1 MNRAL
6 WRKNLHDSAFLFT
19 GIAFAVAAF
28 SWFRVKIVGKLDT
41 GRFKQ
46 IIDLLPDDWQRF
58 ASVEFDW
65 MVSYLGRTATT
76 LDEPLLILL
85 ISIWSV
91 VRGSDVVSGALGRG
105 TLEMMLAQPLSRL
118 RYYFIHNLVT
128 VIGLVAL
135 CLLIWF
141 GMWVAVQT
149 VSVEESIYPEIH
161 IPFIDYRIPITS
173 VEPEKVKVPMS
184 EHVNAFEFWPGILN
198 VFCLGLF
205 MMGLTAMLSSFDRF
219 RWRTLG
225 IAIGIYFAS
234 AMAKLGS
241 MAAESFGWLKYLT
254 YFSFYDAVLFIKLY
268 HEDPSSQLDLTLWTE
283 SGHYAGV
290 GPLGCNLLFVILGVG
305 FLLAGARIFNTR
317 DLPAPV

>member
-6 WRKNLHDSAFLFT
+6 WRKNLHDCAFLFC
-19 GIAFAVAAF
+19 GIAIAVAAF

-46 IIDLLPDDWQRF
+46 IVDLLPDDWQRF

-128 VIGLVAL
+128 VIGLAFL

-149 VSVEESIYPEIH
+149 VSVEESIYPEIR
-161 IPFIDYRIPITS
+161 IPIFDYRIPITS
-173 VEPEKVKVPMS
+173 GEPEKVKIPMS
-184 EHVNAFEFWPGILN
+184 DHVNAFEFWPGIFN
-198 VFCLGLF
+198 MFCLGVF
-205 MMGLTAMLSSFDRF
+205 MMGLTAMLSAFDRF

-225 IAIGIYFAS
+225 IAIGIYVAS

-241 MAAESFGWLKYLT
+241 MAADSFGWLKYLT

-268 HEDPSSQLDLTLWTE
+268 HENPSSQLDLAMWTE
-283 SGHYAGV
+283 SGQYAGV
-290 GPLGCNLLFVILGVG
+290 GPLGCNLLFFILGIA
-305 FLLAGARIFNTR
+305 FLLAGARIFNRR